1 MPSTT
6 IRTLTNM
13 AILGLCTS
21 LSAAEHTKDSLDAVK
36 TNLDTRKAVL
46 IDVREPDEWNRGHLQ
61 QAKHIPLSRI
71 QNGLTAAELD
81 ELVPKDAIVY
91 LHCAAGSRCLKATE
105 VLSKF
110 QRDLRPLQPGY
121 RQLLQAGFPKA
132 EK

>member
-1 MPSTT
+1 MQSTT
-6 IRTLTNM
+6 IRSLATVV
-13 AILGLCTS
+13 ILGLCTS

-36 TNLDTRKAVL
+36 TNLDTKKAVL

-91 LHCAAGSRCLKATE
+91 LHCAAGSRCLTATE
-105 VLSKF
+105 VLSKL
-110 QRDLRPLQPGY
+110 QRDFRPLQPGY